1 MDVAVLRKYRRDQSS
16 RTIQK
21 RAEQVMLTEVEQK
34 SKFHYQFTYQ
44 GSNFDPYNIEVLQ
57 KNNNT
62 ITTSCSCPYD
72 WGGICKHEVAAI
84 DYILTALNKPQ
95 IMETDLFGNKIK
107 HEEIA
112 HNKDDNI
119 KKGTVFL
126 EGHQITEAVITW
138 VFKNSR
144 TENFR
149 ISNNYFQIIA
159 VSQDQ
164 ITTNYES
171 WPVANQ
177 VFTYNAE
184 ENLLKMECSCIK
196 SKSKFCNHIV
206 LALSFIA
213 RKLGP
218 SVFSP
223 DYLEDSI
230 DQFLENYGMSRKDDY
245 EKYFNFSMGPEGLQ
259 VTEKIKNI
267 VPSIEAAKEELLPQ
281 IDDQTK
287 DSLFIKEKK
296 QSPIK
301 THGIGFCFD
310 FYRYGETYS
319 FSIIP
324 FKAKYKKRSM
334 EFVSSFTEIN
344 EYNLI
349 ENFKGLGPKDK
360 NSIIAA
366 LEFGQ
371 TYDRFSNRFT
381 VEDLREASI
390 TFGDFIT
397 TAKDYPFFEKQYR
410 KNLTKKNIS
419 PLIIGEEAPDLS
431 FKLNKKK
438 DFYTLKPQIVLEEK
452 KYQINSRK
460 FDLLPFFCKMEDHLY
475 LFKTP
480 HPYIYINR
488 FDGRSELNFQEKEYP
503 RLYKEVIE
511 PLSHHFEIDSK
522 VYKTSKK
529 ESPEE
534 ASLKKQVFLSDYEG
548 EYILFKPGV
557 QYGEKLILLH
567 SKEQLFDEQTQEIQQ
582 RNASFENN
590 FLEEFKDLHPDFAA
604 QSPPFFLS
612 PQQLIEDEW
621 LLTVSEKMRQQGIEI
636 FGANNLKSFKYNL
649 HKPSL
654 SMGVSSNLD
663 WFDLNIEVK
672 FGKEKVSLKDIRKA
686 LVKKSRY
693 VQLSDGSLGILPKK
707 WLDKFS
713 KYFKAGEVKNE
724 SIKISN
730 YQFNIIDELHQELE
744 TTPQFMIELQNK
756 KQQLQ
761 NLETT
766 IEVEPPKNIK
776 ANLRPY
782 QVQGLNWLVFLDKNK
797 LGGCLA
803 DDMGLGKTL
812 QTIAFL
818 SYLKKHRKSKKPHL
832 VIVPTSLIFN
842 WQKELEKFCPSLKA
856 LIYTGPNRKPLFN
869 SFSKFDLV
877 ISTYGSLLNDIDFLK
892 DFHFN
897 YVILDESQAI
907 KNPNSKRYKA
917 VRLLQCE
924 NRLALTGTP
933 IENNTF
939 DLYAQMNFLNPGL
952 LGSMSH
958 FRKEFSEAIDKGHN
972 EEASALLGKMIH
984 PFLLRRTKEHV
995 ATELPEKTETVL
1007 YCEMGAEQRKIYDSF
1022 KNKFR
1027 DYLLNKIDENGVGK
1041 SQMYV
1046 LEGLTKL
1053 RQICNSPELLSDEED
1068 YGKSSIKLDILIDH
1082 IKSKTAN
1089 HKILVFS
1096 QFTSMLKLVQERL
1109 EEDHLT
1115 YEYLDGKTKNR
1126 EENVRNFQEDPKI
1139 RVFLISLKAGGTGLN
1154 LTAADYVFLID
1165 PWWNPAVENQ
1175 AIDRCYR
1182 IGQTNHVMAYK
1193 MICRD
1198 TIEEKIIDLQK
1209 NKSQVSTSIIQTDT
1223 VKKSFNTKQI
1233 KELFS

>member
-1 MDVAVLRKYRRDQSS
+1 
-16 RTIQK
+16 
-21 RAEQVMLTEVEQK
+21 
-34 SKFHYQFTYQ
+34 
-44 GSNFDPYNIEVLQ
+44 
-57 KNNNT
+57 
-62 ITTSCSCPYD
+62 
-72 WGGICKHEVAAI
+72 
-84 DYILTALNKPQ
+84 
-95 IMETDLFGNKIK
+95 
-107 HEEIA
+107 
-112 HNKDDNI
+112 
-119 KKGTVFL
+119 
-126 EGHQITEAVITW
+126 
-138 VFKNSR
+138 
-144 TENFR
+144 
-149 ISNNYFQIIA
+149 
-159 VSQDQ
+159 
-164 ITTNYES
+164 
-171 WPVANQ
+171 
-177 VFTYNAE
+177 
-184 ENLLKMECSCIK
+184 
-196 SKSKFCNHIV
+196 
-206 LALSFIA
+206 
-213 RKLGP
+213 
-218 SVFSP
+218 
-223 DYLEDSI
+223 
-230 DQFLENYGMSRKDDY
+230 
-245 EKYFNFSMGPEGLQ
+245 
-259 VTEKIKNI
+259 
-267 VPSIEAAKEELLPQ
+267 
-281 IDDQTK
+281 
-287 DSLFIKEKK
+287 
-296 QSPIK
+296 
-301 THGIGFCFD
+301 
-310 FYRYGETYS
+310 
-319 FSIIP
+319 
-324 FKAKYKKRSM
+324 
-334 EFVSSFTEIN
+334 
-344 EYNLI
+344 
-349 ENFKGLGPKDK
+349 
-360 NSIIAA
+360 
-366 LEFGQ
+366 
-371 TYDRFSNRFT
+371 
-381 VEDLREASI
+381 
-390 TFGDFIT
+390 
-397 TAKDYPFFEKQYR
+397 
-410 KNLTKKNIS
+410 
-419 PLIIGEEAPDLS
+419 
-431 FKLNKKK
+431 
-438 DFYTLKPQIVLEEK
+438 
-452 KYQINSRK
+452 
-460 FDLLPFFCKMEDHLY
+460 
-475 LFKTP
+475 
-480 HPYIYINR
+480 
-488 FDGRSELNFQEKEYP
+488 
-503 RLYKEVIE
+503 VIE

-534 ASLKKQVFLSDYEG
+534 ASLKKQVFLNDYEG

-604 QSPPFFLS
+604 QSPRFVLS

-933 IENNTF
+933 IESNTF

-972 EEASALLGKMIH
+972 EEASALLGQMIH

-1022 KNKFR
+1022 KN
-1027 DYLLNKIDENGVGK
+1027 
-1041 SQMYV
+1041 
-1046 LEGLTKL
+1046 
-1053 RQICNSPELLSDEED
+1053 
-1068 YGKSSIKLDILIDH
+1068 
-1082 IKSKTAN
+1082 
-1089 HKILVFS
+1089 
-1096 QFTSMLKLVQERL
+1096 
-1109 EEDHLT
+1109 
-1115 YEYLDGKTKNR
+1115 
-1126 EENVRNFQEDPKI
+1126 
-1139 RVFLISLKAGGTGLN
+1139 
-1154 LTAADYVFLID
+1154 
-1165 PWWNPAVENQ
+1165 
-1175 AIDRCYR
+1175 
-1182 IGQTNHVMAYK
+1182 
-1193 MICRD
+1193 
-1198 TIEEKIIDLQK
+1198 
-1209 NKSQVSTSIIQTDT
+1209 
-1223 VKKSFNTKQI
+1223 
-1233 KELFS
+1233 

>member
-1 MDVAVLRKYRRDQSS
+1 
-16 RTIQK
+16 
-21 RAEQVMLTEVEQK
+21 
-34 SKFHYQFTYQ
+34 
-44 GSNFDPYNIEVLQ
+44 
-57 KNNNT
+57 
-62 ITTSCSCPYD
+62 
-72 WGGICKHEVAAI
+72 
-84 DYILTALNKPQ
+84 
-95 IMETDLFGNKIK
+95 
-107 HEEIA
+107 
-112 HNKDDNI
+112 
-119 KKGTVFL
+119 
-126 EGHQITEAVITW
+126 
-138 VFKNSR
+138 
-144 TENFR
+144 
-149 ISNNYFQIIA
+149 
-159 VSQDQ
+159 
-164 ITTNYES
+164 
-171 WPVANQ
+171 
-177 VFTYNAE
+177 
-184 ENLLKMECSCIK
+184 
-196 SKSKFCNHIV
+196 
-206 LALSFIA
+206 
-213 RKLGP
+213 
-218 SVFSP
+218 
-223 DYLEDSI
+223 
-230 DQFLENYGMSRKDDY
+230 
-245 EKYFNFSMGPEGLQ
+245 
-259 VTEKIKNI
+259 
-267 VPSIEAAKEELLPQ
+267 
-281 IDDQTK
+281 
-287 DSLFIKEKK
+287 
-296 QSPIK
+296 
-301 THGIGFCFD
+301 
-310 FYRYGETYS
+310 
-319 FSIIP
+319 
-324 FKAKYKKRSM
+324 
-334 EFVSSFTEIN
+334 
-344 EYNLI
+344 
-349 ENFKGLGPKDK
+349 
-360 NSIIAA
+360 
-366 LEFGQ
+366 
-371 TYDRFSNRFT
+371 
-381 VEDLREASI
+381 
-390 TFGDFIT
+390 
-397 TAKDYPFFEKQYR
+397 
-410 KNLTKKNIS
+410 
-419 PLIIGEEAPDLS
+419 
-431 FKLNKKK
+431 
-438 DFYTLKPQIVLEEK
+438 
-452 KYQINSRK
+452 
-460 FDLLPFFCKMEDHLY
+460 
-475 LFKTP
+475 
-480 HPYIYINR
+480 
-488 FDGRSELNFQEKEYP
+488 
-503 RLYKEVIE
+503 
-511 PLSHHFEIDSK
+511 
-522 VYKTSKK
+522 
-529 ESPEE
+529 
-534 ASLKKQVFLSDYEG
+534 
-548 EYILFKPGV
+548 
-557 QYGEKLILLH
+557 
-567 SKEQLFDEQTQEIQQ
+567 
-582 RNASFENN
+582 
-590 FLEEFKDLHPDFAA
+590 
-604 QSPPFFLS
+604 
-612 PQQLIEDEW
+612 
-621 LLTVSEKMRQQGIEI
+621 
-636 FGANNLKSFKYNL
+636 
-649 HKPSL
+649 
-654 SMGVSSNLD
+654 
-663 WFDLNIEVK
+663 
-672 FGKEKVSLKDIRKA
+672 
-686 LVKKSRY
+686 
-693 VQLSDGSLGILPKK
+693 
-707 WLDKFS
+707 
-713 KYFKAGEVKNE
+713 
-724 SIKISN
+724 
-730 YQFNIIDELHQELE
+730 
-744 TTPQFMIELQNK
+744 MIELKNK

-972 EEASALLGKMIH
+972 EEASALLGQMIH

-1068 YGKSSIKLDILIDH
+1068 YGKTSIKLDILIDH

-1096 QFTSMLKLVQERL
+1096 QFTSMLKLVKERL